1 MMLDD
6 DGSIVY
12 INSRKYVSSFTSYYY
27 LKMSLMERASHVFY
41 SNWLGSVVA
50 RLRYFFR
57 WLADVVVV
65 VCRLFLLL
73 TLIDVT
79 DTFTA
84 WSSLYETHTHTHQ

>member
-1 MMLDD
+1 MFFIPTGWVL
-6 DGSIVY
+6 
-12 INSRKYVSSFTSYYY
+12 
-27 LKMSLMERASHVFY
+27 
-41 SNWLGSVVA
+41 WLHGCA
-50 RLRYFFR
+50 IFFR

-84 WSSLYETHTHTHQ
+84 WSSLYETHTHTPIVSKVWQMAVRKYIQTNLRLM